1 MKINYRVIGVG
12 TSAGGLEVLKAFL
25 ENVSDSFNH
34 AFVIVQHL
42 APNHKS
48 RMVELLSRNSRLP
61 VVQAELGMKVQ
72 PGHVYFI
79 PPNKNLTIKKNV
91 LILEK
96 RPTGK
101 ALNLPI
107 DIFFRSLALEFKE
120 KSIGVILSGTGSD
133 GTRGIR
139 KIKELGGLVLA
150 QDPVEA
156 EFNGMSNSAIGS
168 GFVDS
173 VLPVAEIPEEINSF
187 INHAAYIEKD
197 KNEDLLVQEDVL
209 KKILRFVNQITGID
223 FSNYKSPTLNRRIFR
238 RMSITK
244 TKTIRDYLSY
254 LYENEYEAEILH
266 KEFLIG
272 VTRFFRDADAFSII
286 EKEIIPKIFESKDK
300 NSTIKVWSVGCAS
313 GEEAFS
319 IAILLNEYLENNNID
334 QEIKIF
340 ATDLDSDSINKA
352 NKGVFAQ
359 SIEGDIKQEYLDKY
373 FQKEGSLY
381 VIKSKIRKN
390 IIFSQHN
397 TAYDAPFNNMDLIVC
412 RNLLI
417 YLQSHLQQKLLSNLH
432 YATGLNKFLF
442 LGPSETLGDLS
453 SSFKVL
459 SRKWRIYQNIKTF
472 KGARFARRVTKSDD
486 VDTKKMSASI
496 NDKRNIDQKL
506 SESLSSLLLEEFSAS
521 SICIDSNYELINADG
536 NFKEFIELPENKI
549 RSFNVLKMLPQEVAL
564 ALSTALARVEQDKE
578 KVRYD
583 NISFEKGNKKV
594 VVSLIVSPVKKL
606 ASYRKL
612 YLVVFKKED
621 PFCDIA
627 SISTSTKPNIDYN
640 IIASLEEE
648 LRDTKANL
656 RSKVNEIEVSYEE
669 LQSTN
674 EELLA
679 SNEEMQ
685 TTNEEL
691 QSVNEELH
699 TVNAEHQEKILELVQ
714 LNEDLENLLLSVDI
728 GVLFLDENLIIRR
741 FSPSLRKFINIT
753 DFDIGRSIVNFKSNL
768 KEEHQQT
775 LIDNISSVIS
785 TGDIYEEEVQLIN
798 DSWYLKR
805 INPFISDHNKI
816 KGVVISFVD
825 INKQKITELQ
835 LLDKGKFLTELTNLM
850 PGLIYVYNHET
861 NQNDYANRDIASVLG
876 YSKEEVQEF
885 GKDLLSKIVH
895 PNDLSK
901 VYENLAKIQNSDDH
915 ITHDIEYRVLHK
927 DGKYR
932 WLLSKETVFD
942 RLPSGN
948 MRVIGVAS
956 DITHVKNTEK
966 ELLEKSNFLSKIV
979 EVLPGITHIY
989 NQLTEENEYIN
1000 KKLHKV
1006 LGYDNED
1013 IKNLK
1018 SSLIYEI
1025 IHPDDFERMLEHHE
1039 AISNSKDN
1047 EVLDFEYRI
1056 RHKDGDYRW
1065 FLSKEIIFERIQGT
1079 KKVKYLGIATDIS
1092 KIKAAEEKLKESNL
1106 MYNIILETTLAGYWD
1121 WHTKDD
1127 RIYYSPSF
1135 KSMFGFENN
1144 EVENTPDWWQKQI
1157 HPEDLSKTFQVIE
1170 EHVKNKNEGLFSS
1183 EARYYHK
1190 NGSIVWVYCKGKV
1203 IEWDENKE
1211 PLRIIGSHVDIT
1223 HIKEAE
1229 LKLYEN
1235 NVMYNSIIEATLAGY
1250 WDWYIQEDIAYYS
1263 PSFKAMFGFEDHE
1276 VPNDFGWWQN
1286 QIHPDDL
1293 QGVLDNAQAHMESKG
1308 KVPLFNEVRYFHKNG
1323 SIVWVRCKGKVM
1335 EWGDNGKPIRLVGS
1349 HVDITKIKE
1358 VEEKLS
1364 KTNKMYSSI
1373 IDSSFVG
1380 YWDWHVNDNYEYYS
1394 PSFLSMFGF
1403 SDEEVANSPNWW
1415 KQQMHPEDI
1424 PGVLELFDQH
1434 VKSKGKVPYT
1444 KEVRYYH
1451 KNGRLIWIYFKGN
1464 VIEWGKDGEPLRAV
1478 GSHIDITRFKNGEVK
1493 YFT

>member
-1 MKINYRVIGVG
+1 MKIDYRVIGIG
-12 TSAGGLEVLKAFL
+12 TSAGGLEVLKAFF
-25 ENVSDSFNH
+25 ENVPDSFNYV
-34 AFVIVQHL
+34 FVVIQHL
-42 APNHKS
+42 SPNHKS
-48 RMVELLSRNSRLP
+48 RMVELLSRDARLP
-61 VVQAELGMKVQ
+61 VVQAEEGMRVQ

-79 PPNKNLTIKKNV
+79 QPKKNLTIQGDT
-91 LILEK
+91 LILEN
-96 RPTGK
+96 RPEGNV
-101 ALNLPI
+101 LNLPI
-107 DIFFRSLALEFKE
+107 DIFFKSLAREYKE
-120 KSIGVILSGTGSD
+120 KAIGVILSGTGSD
-133 GTRGIR
+133 GTRGVR

-150 QDPVEA
+150 QDPTEA
-156 EFNGMSNSAIGS
+156 EFNGMPNSAIGS

-173 VLPVAEIPEEINSF
+173 VLPVAEIPDEINTL
-187 INHAAYIEKD
+187 INHAVFIEKD

-209 KKILRFVNQITGID
+209 KKILRFVYQVTGID
-223 FSNYKSPTLNRRIFR
+223 FSNYKPPTLNRRIFR

-244 TKTIRDYLSY
+244 TKTIRDYLNY

-272 VTRFFRDADAFSII
+272 VTKFFRDAEAFSII
-286 EKEIIPKIFESKDK
+286 EEEIIPIIFESKDK
-300 NSTIKVWSVGCAS
+300 NSPIKVWSVGCAT

-319 IAILLNEYLENNNID
+319 IAILLNEYLEKNNID

-340 ATDLDSDSINKA
+340 ATDLDSEAINKA
-352 NKGVFAQ
+352 NKGVFAE
-359 SIEGDIKQEYLDKY
+359 SIEGDIKQEYLEKY
-373 FQKEGSLY
+373 FEKEGSLY
-381 VIKSKIRKN
+381 VIDSKIRKS

-397 TAYDAPFNNMDLIVC
+397 TAHDAPFNNMDLIIC

-417 YLQSHLQQKLLSNLH
+417 YLQPHLQQKLLSDLH

-453 SSFKVL
+453 NSFKVL
-459 SRKWRIYQNIKTF
+459 SRKWRIYQNIKAF
-472 KGARFARRVTKSDD
+472 KGAHFTRRVTKSDD
-486 VDTKKMSASI
+486 VETKKMSASI
-496 NDKRNIDQKL
+496 NNKRNVDQKL

-583 NISFEKGNKKV
+583 NISFEKGNEKV
-594 VVSLIVSPVKKL
+594 VVSLIVSPVEKL

-621 PFCDIA
+621 PFCN
-627 SISTSTKPNIDYN
+627 ISSVSATTNPNVDYN

-656 RSKVNEIEVSYEE
+656 QSKVNEIEVSYEE

-753 DFDIGRSIVNFKSNL
+753 SSDVGRSIVNFNSNL

-798 DSWYLKR
+798 DSWYLQR
-805 INPFISDHNKI
+805 INPFISDHDKI

-825 INKQKITELQ
+825 INKQKNTELE
-835 LLDKGKFLTELTNLM
+835 LLEKGKFLTELTNLM

-861 NQNDYANRDIASVLG
+861 NQNDYANRDITSVLG
-876 YSKEEVQEF
+876 YSKDEVQEF
-885 GKDLLSKIVH
+885 GENLLAKIVH
-895 PNDLSK
+895 PDDLPK
-901 VYENLAKIQNSDDH
+901 VFENLGKIQNSDDH

-942 RLPSGN
+942 RLPSGK
-948 MRVIGVAS
+948 MRIIGVAS

-966 ELLEKSNFLSKIV
+966 ELLEKSNFLSKIIDV
-979 EVLPGITHIY
+979 MPGITYVY
-989 NQLTEENEYIN
+989 NQSTQQNEYVN
-1000 KKLHKV
+1000 KEVAKV
-1006 LGYDNED
+1006 LGYSKED
-1013 IKNLK
+1013 VEALGSNLME
-1018 SSLIYEI
+1018 EI
-1025 IHPDDFERMLEHHE
+1025 IHPEDMLKMVNHHQALCDSSDE
-1039 AISNSKDN
+1039 EI
-1047 EVLDFEYRI
+1047 LDFEYRVK
-1056 RHKDGDYRW
+1056 HKDGNYRW
-1065 FLSKEIIFERIQGT
+1065 FLSKETIFEKIPGNG
-1079 KKVKYLGIATDIS
+1079 KIKHIGVATDIT
-1092 KIKAAEEKLKESNL
+1092 KIKEVEEKLNEANI
-1106 MYNIILETTLAGYWD
+1106 MYNIILETTFAGYWD
-1121 WHTKDD
+1121 WYVNENYTF
-1127 RIYYSPSF
+1127 YSTSF
-1135 KSMFGFENN
+1135 KAMFGFEDD
-1144 EVENTPDWWQKQI
+1144 EVPHSPDWWANQM
-1157 HPEDLSKTFQVIE
+1157 HPDDVQNAYDMVE
-1170 EHVKNKNEGLFSS
+1170 EHIKSKGTTPFAN

-1190 NGSIVWVYCKGKV
+1190 DGSIVWVYCKGKV
-1203 IEWDENKE
+1203 IEWSEDGQ
-1211 PLRIIGSHVDIT
+1211 PLRVVGSHVDIT
-1223 HIKEAE
+1223 DVKEAE
-1229 LKLYEN
+1229 LKLSES

-1250 WDWYIQEDIAYYS
+1250 WDWYVQEGRASYS
-1263 PSFKAMFGFEDHE
+1263 PTFKAMFGFEDHE
-1276 VPNDFGWWQN
+1276 VPNDFGWWQQ

-1308 KVPLFNEVRYFHKNG
+1308 EVPFFNEVRYFHKNG

-1335 EWGDNGKPIRLVGS
+1335 EWGENGEPIRLVGS

-1364 KTNKMYSSI
+1364 ETNKMYRSI
-1373 IDSSFVG
+1373 IEGSFVG
-1380 YWDWHVNDNYEYYS
+1380 YWDWNIKDNYEFYS
-1394 PSFLSMFGF
+1394 PSFLNMFGF
-1403 SDEEVANSPNWW
+1403 TDEEVGNSPDWW

-1424 PGVLELFDQH
+1424 PGVLDLFDKH
-1434 VKSKGKVPYT
+1434 VKSKGKIPYT

-1451 KNGRLIWIYFKGN
+1451 KDGTLIWICFNGS
-1464 VIEWGKDGEPLRAV
+1464 VIEWDENDQPLRAV
-1478 GSHIDITRFKNGEVK
+1478 GSHFNITKYKKGDIE
-1493 YFT
+1493 